1 MPENKNIFENYEE
14 AEQYVEAVREHYRS
28 EHGAYSGRRNPEQQ
42 LIAEVTTD
50 EARTIADGVL
60 LGMYALAGHT
70 NVELTPELEE
80 NVEFGGFKWKDF
92 RGEFER
98 SLVGFG
104 VITNR
109 LHRDGYDVPSYADL
123 RAEDR
128 LKAASV
134 LFSDF
139 MRHNSLRFGV
149 ETAGLHAS
157 KFERRHTDDGGI
169 EVTKTVYDPD
179 KAENDNEI
187 KRNLR
192 KRGYTTDVAAHP
204 ALKISPE
211 EYLRLRK
218 EYPEIDKDDFDR
230 DISFY
235 INVRERYEERE

>member
-1 MPENKNIFENYEE
+1 M
-14 AEQYVEAVREHYRS
+14 AEKQNMFQTYDDAEHYIEAVRDHYRN
-28 EHGAYSGRRNPEQQ
+28 EHGAYSGRRNEEQQ

-50 EARTIADGVL
+50 EARTVVDGVL
-60 LGMYALAGHT
+60 LGLYALSGNV

-80 NVEFGGFKWKDF
+80 SVEVGGTTWKNY

-98 SLVGFG
+98 LLVGFG

-109 LHRDGYDVPSYADL
+109 LHRDGFEVPSYADL

-139 MRHNSLRFGV
+139 MRHNSLRFGI
-149 ETAGLHAS
+149 ETAGLHRS
-157 KFERRHTDDGGI
+157 QIKRRHTEDG
-169 EVTKTVYDPD
+169 EVAVSSVIYDPD
-179 KAENDNEI
+179 RAQNDTEI
-187 KRNLR
+187 QKNMR

-235 INVRERYEERE
+235 INVRQRYEDRE